1 MNQNK
6 TVDIEVIDESAT
18 INIDVPAGLYAH
30 INKFIIDSMPQD
42 PEKLKDLL
50 TRINDKEVDDAD
62 HEYFK
67 FKVLFGLTYIIEE
80 AARKQGA
87 IKKTTLDME
96 TGEQVNTEKN
106 PQDPQSQSTPE

>member
-6 TVDIEVIDESAT
+6 TVEVEVIDEGAV
-18 INIDVPAGLYAH
+18 INIDIPSGLYAH
-30 INKFIIDSMPQD
+30 INKFIIDSLPQD
-42 PEKLKDLL
+42 PDKLRDLI
-50 TRINDKEVDDAD
+50 TRINDKEVDDSD

-87 IKKTTLDME
+87 IKKSLINME
-96 TGEQVNTEKN
+96 TGEPVNTEKN
-106 PQDPQSQSTPE
+106 LQSPQSQSTPE

>member
-1 MNQNK
+1 MSQNK
-6 TVDIEVIDESAT
+6 TVEIEVIDETA
-18 INIDVPAGLYAH
+18 IIKIDVPAGLYAH
-30 INKFIIDSMPQD
+30 INKFIIDSLPQE

-50 TRINDKEVDDAD
+50 TRINDKEVDDSD

-87 IKKTTLDME
+87 IKKTLLDME
-96 TGEQVNTEKN
+96 TGEQINTEKTQ
-106 PQDPQSQSTPE
+106 QDPQSQSKPE

>member
-1 MNQNK
+1 MSQNK
-6 TVDIEVIDESAT
+6 TVEIEVIDETA
-18 INIDVPAGLYAH
+18 IIKIDVPAGLYAH
-30 INKFIIDSMPQD
+30 INKFIIDSLPQE

-50 TRINDKEVDDAD
+50 TKINDKEVDDSD

-87 IKKTTLDME
+87 IKKTLLDME
-96 TGEQVNTEKN
+96 TGEQISTEKT
-106 PQDPQSQSTPE
+106 PQDLQSQSKPE

>member
-1 MNQNK
+1 MSQNK
-6 TVDIEVIDESAT
+6 TVEIEVIDETAT
-18 INIDVPAGLYAH
+18 IKIDVPAGLYAH
-30 INKFIIDSMPQD
+30 INKFIIDSLPQE

-50 TRINDKEVDDAD
+50 TRINDKEVDDSD

-87 IKKTTLDME
+87 IKKTLLDME
-96 TGEQVNTEKN
+96 TGEQINTEKTQ
-106 PQDPQSQSTPE
+106 QDPQSQSKPE